1 MTPARI
7 KEMARSQGRGFGL
20 LFDLDDTLVDTS
32 ETFDACVLQL
42 SGATREELL
51 SLRSQGGFNDDW
63 QAVQEF
69 LRRSGVA
76 RSLPE
81 IEEQGQKLYLEMA
94 PGKERLLVS
103 LERIQSLRPR
113 HPLLVFT
120 GRVRAEYAPIW
131 GQRLDPLFDEILCK
145 NDPDVHHS
153 KPHPQG
159 LQLLLQ
165 RHQLKFGAYV
175 GNSVD
180 DMAAARAAGLL
191 ALGVTTNQSS
201 QTLIQAG
208 AQLVASSVD
217 EILGWLD

>member
-1 MTPARI
+1 MTPAQFNNL
-7 KEMARSQGRGFGL
+7 ARSQGRGFGL

-51 SLRSQGGFNDDW
+51 TLRSQGGFNDDW

-69 LRRSGVA
+69 LRRSGIS
-76 RSLPE
+76 RSLAE
-81 IEEQGQKLYLEMA
+81 IEEQGQELYLEIA
-94 PGKERLLVS
+94 PGMEPLLVS
-103 LERIQSLRPR
+103 LERIKSLRAR
-113 HPLLVFT
+113 HPLLIFT

-131 GQRLDPLFDEILCK
+131 GHRLDPLFDEILCK
-145 NDPDVHHS
+145 NDPGVHHT

-191 ALGVTTNQSS
+191 ALGVTTNQSAE
-201 QTLIQAG
+201 TLIQAG
-208 AQLVASSVD
+208 AQLVATSVD
-217 EILGWLD
+217 EILAWLQ